1 MNKVEIIRKDLSPL
15 QLKVAGVL
23 IVLAISYKVLTWTFY
38 DVSPIVYILG
48 ILAVFLIWTAKDI
61 IIIDMENKLIREGFK
76 ILGLKYLDKTKYSGL
91 EKIYINR
98 VGTSETF
105 RHLTRSIDIQHEN
118 YKAFLKTQDGN
129 KYWIGVNSDKDKLI
143 NRLKSHNKIL
153 MTNIYDNSILADS
166 IRVD

>member
-1 MNKVEIIRKDLSPL
+1 
-15 QLKVAGVL
+15 
-23 IVLAISYKVLTWTFY
+23 
-38 DVSPIVYILG
+38 
-48 ILAVFLIWTAKDI
+48 
-61 IIIDMENKLIREGFK
+61 MENELILEGFK

-98 VGTSETF
+98 VDTSETF